1 MKTLLIDNYDSYT
14 YNLFQ
19 LIAEVNGEEP
29 VVVRNDAPVDG
40 LPDLRAFDNL
50 VVSPGPGHPGEAR
63 DFGIGSRLLATSPV
77 PVLGVCLG
85 HQGIALGE
93 AGLVG
98 PAPEPRH
105 GHLSTIRHDGRDL
118 FHGLP
123 QHFTAVRYHSLAVR
137 EPLPESL
144 EATAWAE
151 DGVLMGLRHRSR
163 PLWGVQFHPES
174 VLTEY
179 GHRMLV
185 NFRNLTAERAGK
197 LRTKNTAVPSHE
209 QLRRRVVVPEC
220 DAGARRPV
228 GGLLGLGGLRRP
240 VAAAV
245 FQVAAVTQA
254 RASAPGGPGRT
265 GLGETTPSSR
275 PTPSAGVGLR
285 PESVAETPVAP
296 TPGGAAAA
304 AGSGADPEAAAS
316 APAAGVG
323 PRPESV
329 AAAPLAG
336 TPLGAAPAAGPEAA
350 ASDPAAEVGARPESV
365 ASSPAAVAPGGGAPA
380 AGSGTSPEAVASDP
394 AAEVGP
400 RPEPLAS
407 SPDAGTPLGAAPSAG
422 REAAASAPAAVAPG
436 GGALAAGS
444 GASPEAVASD
454 PAAGVGPRPESV
466 AFGPDAVGPGEG
478 VPAAGARLRSG
489 AVSSSSTAPVP
500 GGDVPATTVPGEGAA
515 PSGAASVPGQ
525 GSPATG
531 GSAVPDARGRKVAPG
546 SVAIPRPRRPDR
558 VGYRLHTRRVS
569 GAVDAE
575 AVFSR
580 MFAGSPRSF
589 WLDSSLVEPGRSRF
603 SFLGDDQ
610 GPLAEFVRY
619 DVGAGRCEIERAG
632 RPLRRVRASVFD
644 YLKRQLTNRRVDATG
659 LPFDFT
665 GGYVGYFGYE
675 MKADCGSAN
684 RHRSPTPDAAWL
696 FADRVIA
703 VDHEEGF
710 TYAVCLAEDTPQ
722 AAREAADWLEGVLAG
737 LSCVATERPP
747 LPGPP
752 EPADPGAAEPWLV
765 RDRATYLAD
774 IEACRQAL
782 RAGTS
787 YEVCLTNAA
796 RLPAPPDPLEFY
808 RALRRDNP
816 APYAAFLRFGE
827 LEVAGSSPERFLRI
841 GRDGTA
847 EARPVKG
854 TAPRGDG
861 PEEDAR
867 LRDALVSD
875 AKTRAENLMIVDLL
889 RNDLGQVCRTGTVR
903 VSKLMATETYAT
915 VHQLVSTV
923 QGRLRD
929 GTDAVD
935 CVRACFPGGSM
946 TGAPKLRTLE
956 IIDTLETEARGVYSG
971 ALGYFGCGGGADL
984 SIVIRTAVFADG
996 LMHLGAG
1003 GAIVLGSDPAAE
1015 YEEML
1020 LKTAAPMRALHRH
1033 TADRLRQE
1041 GPPGQRAGA
1050 AGEVGR

>member
-50 VVSPGPGHPGEAR
+50 VVSPGPGDPGEAR
-63 DFGIGSRLLATSPV
+63 DFGIGGRLLATSPV

-209 QLRRRVVVPEC
+209 QVRRRVAVPEC

-254 RASAPGGPGRT
+254 RANALGGSGAT
-265 GLGETTPSSR
+265 GLGETTPPSR
-275 PTPSAGVGLR
+275 PTPSAGVG
-285 PESVAETPVAP
+285 
-296 TPGGAAAA
+296 
-304 AGSGADPEAAAS
+304 
-316 APAAGVG
+316 

-329 AAAPLAG
+329 TPTDITPATVPGAG
-336 TPLGAAPAAGPEAA
+336 
-350 ASDPAAEVGARPESV
+350 
-365 ASSPAAVAPGGGAPA
+365 
-380 AGSGTSPEAVASDP
+380 PEAVAS
-394 AAEVGP
+394 
-400 RPEPLAS
+400 
-407 SPDAGTPLGAAPSAG
+407 
-422 REAAASAPAAVAPG
+422 
-436 GGALAAGS
+436 
-444 GASPEAVASD
+444 
-454 PAAGVGPRPESV
+454 
-466 AFGPDAVGPGEG
+466 
-478 VPAAGARLRSG
+478 
-489 AVSSSSTAPVP
+489 
-500 GGDVPATTVPGEGAA
+500 
-515 PSGAASVPGQ
+515 
-525 GSPATG
+525 
-531 GSAVPDARGRKVAPG
+531 
-546 SVAIPRPRRPDR
+546 AIPRPRRPDR

-619 DVGAGRCEIERAG
+619 DVNAGRCEIERAG

-722 AAREAADWLEGVLAG
+722 AARAAADWLEGVLAG

-782 RAGTS
+782 RSGTS

-808 RALRRDNP
+808 RTLRRDNP

-847 EARPVKG
+847 EARPIKG
-854 TAPRGDG
+854 TAPRGEG

-867 LRDALVSD
+867 LRDALASD

-984 SIVIRTAVFADG
+984 SIVIRTAVLADG

-1003 GAIVLGSDPAAE
+1003 GAIVLGSDPDAE

-1050 AGEVGR
+1050 AGEVRR

>member
-50 VVSPGPGHPGEAR
+50 VVSPGPGHPGVAR
-63 DFGIGSRLLATSPV
+63 DFGIGGRLLATSPV

-137 EPLPESL
+137 EPLPETL

-197 LRTKNTAVPSHE
+197 LRTKNTAVPKPPAV
-209 QLRRRVVVPEC
+209 RRGAVVPEC
-220 DAGARRPV
+220 ESGIRRTTGGAFGAGGVRRPV
-228 GGLLGLGGLRRP
+228 
-240 VAAAV
+240 VAAV
-245 FQVAAVTQA
+245 FQVTAVGQGAANPPGLA
-254 RASAPGGPGRT
+254 GALAFGGAAASTAAA
-265 GLGETTPSSR
+265 S
-275 PTPSAGVGLR
+275 
-285 PESVAETPVAP
+285 
-296 TPGGAAAA
+296 TPGGA
-304 AGSGADPEAAAS
+304 G
-316 APAAGVG
+316 GVT
-323 PRPESV
+323 SS
-329 AAAPLAG
+329 
-336 TPLGAAPAAGPEAA
+336 TP
-350 ASDPAAEVGARPESV
+350 
-365 ASSPAAVAPGGGAPA
+365 
-380 AGSGTSPEAVASDP
+380 
-394 AAEVGP
+394 
-400 RPEPLAS
+400 
-407 SPDAGTPLGAAPSAG
+407 
-422 REAAASAPAAVAPG
+422 
-436 GGALAAGS
+436 
-444 GASPEAVASD
+444 
-454 PAAGVGPRPESV
+454 
-466 AFGPDAVGPGEG
+466 G
-478 VPAAGARLRSG
+478 VPAARQGATADG
-489 AVSSSSTAPVP
+489 APSSQEP
-500 GGDVPATTVPGEGAA
+500 GGAGPTGVGT
-515 PSGAASVPGQ
+515 
-525 GSPATG
+525 PATG
-531 GSAVPDARGRKVAPG
+531 VVRAAGRGTLAETPRPGSTGTTHAAASPPRDTPASPQAAPAEGGPSAAAPRATDPAGRQGAHTQDGGPCATAPGGAGTTGAADPPAESGSSAEPQACAVDVASASASGSAGTSPDRGIPVAG
-546 SVAIPRPRRPDR
+546 RATADAASGQGASADASVVADTPAPVIPRPRRPGR
-558 VGYRLHTRRVS
+558 VGYRLHTRRVT

-575 AVFSR
+575 AVFGR
-580 MFAGSPRSF
+580 MFAGSARAF

-619 DVGAGRCEIERAG
+619 DVDAGRCEIERAG
-632 RPLRRVRASVFD
+632 RPVRRVRASVFD
-644 YLKRQLTNRRVDATG
+644 YLKRQLGNRRVDATG

-675 MKADCGSAN
+675 MKADCGSSN
-684 RHRSPTPDAAWL
+684 RHRSPAPDAAWL

-722 AAREAADWLEGVLAG
+722 AAREAADWLEGALAD
-737 LSCVATERPP
+737 LSCVATEQQLPVPGSPP
-747 LPGPP
+747 
-752 EPADPGAAEPWLV
+752 PADPGAAEPWLV

-774 IEACRQAL
+774 IEACRRAL
-782 RAGTS
+782 RSGTS

-796 RLPAPPDPLEFY
+796 RLPAPPDALEFY
-808 RALRRDNP
+808 RTLRRDNP

-847 EARPVKG
+847 EARPIKG

-867 LRDALVSD
+867 LRDALASD

-923 QGRLRD
+923 EGRLRP

-956 IIDTLETEARGVYSG
+956 IIDSLETEARGVYSG

-996 LMHLGAG
+996 EMHLGAG
-1003 GAIVLGSDPAAE
+1003 GAIVLDSDPEAE
-1015 YEEML
+1015 YDEML
-1020 LKTAAPMRALHRH
+1020 LKTAAPMRALHQH
-1033 TADRLRQE
+1033 TADRMRRQ
-1041 GPPGQRAGA
+1041 GPPGRTARA
-1050 AGEVGR
+1050 AGEARR

>member
-29 VVVRNDAPVDG
+29 VVVRNDASVDG

-50 VVSPGPGHPGEAR
+50 VVSPGPGHPGVAR

-137 EPLPESL
+137 EPLPETL

-151 DGVLMGLRHRSR
+151 DGVLMGLRHRGR

-197 LRTKNTAVPSHE
+197 LRAKNTAVPMPVPVE
-209 QLRRRVVVPEC
+209 VRRRAVVPEC
-220 DAGARRPV
+220 ETGIRRPT
-228 GGLLGLGGLRRP
+228 GGVLGAGGLRRP
-240 VAAAV
+240 QVTAV
-245 FQVAAVTQA
+245 FQVAAHVRGGA
-254 RASAPGGPGRT
+254 GALLSGEAVAS
-265 GLGETTPSSR
+265 GETAVS
-275 PTPSAGVGLR
+275 
-285 PESVAETPVAP
+285 
-296 TPGGAAAA
+296 TPGGA
-304 AGSGADPEAAAS
+304 
-316 APAAGVG
+316 
-323 PRPESV
+323 
-329 AAAPLAG
+329 
-336 TPLGAAPAAGPEAA
+336 
-350 ASDPAAEVGARPESV
+350 
-365 ASSPAAVAPGGGAPA
+365 
-380 AGSGTSPEAVASDP
+380 
-394 AAEVGP
+394 
-400 RPEPLAS
+400 
-407 SPDAGTPLGAAPSAG
+407 GAAPSPAWGIPVVGRGTHTEGVSKRGGAG
-422 REAAASAPAAVAPG
+422 PTTSEARAVPAARAERRAEG
-436 GGALAAGS
+436 
-444 GASPEAVASD
+444 D
-454 PAAGVGPRPESV
+454 PAAPAHGGTGSTGAGTSPTRDIPDSRPETHTKGTPKPGGTGSTG
-466 AFGPDAVGPGEG
+466 AGTSPTRDIPAVGPETSVEGGEEAG
-478 VPAAGARLRSG
+478 VGSG
-489 AVSSSSTAPVP
+489 SSALVDTPTPV
-500 GGDVPATTVPGEGAA
+500 V
-515 PSGAASVPGQ
+515 
-525 GSPATG
+525 
-531 GSAVPDARGRKVAPG
+531 
-546 SVAIPRPRRPDR
+546 PRPRRPER
-558 VGYRLHTRRVS
+558 AGYRLHTRRVT
-569 GAVDAE
+569 GAVDTE
-575 AVFSR
+575 AVFRR
-580 MFAGSPRSF
+580 MFAGSARAF
-589 WLDSSLVEPGRSRF
+589 WLDSSLVETGRSRF

-610 GPLAEFVRY
+610 GPLAEVVRY
-619 DVGAGRCEIERAG
+619 DVDAGRCEIERAG
-632 RPLRRVRASVFD
+632 RPVRRVRASVFD
-644 YLKRQLTNRRVDATG
+644 YLKRQLDNRRVDATG

-675 MKADCGSAN
+675 MKADCGSSN
-684 RHRSPTPDAAWL
+684 RHRSPAPDAAWL

-722 AAREAADWLEGVLAG
+722 AAREAVDWLEGALAD
-737 LSCVATERPP
+737 LSCVATAQQPP
-747 LPGPP
+747 VPGSPA
-752 EPADPGAAEPWLV
+752 PADPGAAEPWLV

-774 IEACRQAL
+774 IEACRRAL
-782 RAGTS
+782 RSGTS

-796 RLPAPPDPLEFY
+796 RLPAPPDALEFY
-808 RALRRDNP
+808 RTLRRDNP

-841 GRDGTA
+841 GRDGTV

-867 LRDALVSD
+867 LRDALASD

-923 QGRLRD
+923 EGRLRP

-956 IIDTLETEARGVYSG
+956 IIDSLETEARGVYSG

-996 LMHLGAG
+996 AMHLGAG
-1003 GAIVLGSDPAAE
+1003 GAIVLDSDPDAE
-1015 YEEML
+1015 YDEML
-1020 LKTAAPMRALHRH
+1020 LKTAAPMRALHQH
-1033 TADRLRQE
+1033 TADRMRQQ
-1041 GPPGQRAGA
+1041 GPPGQTARA
-1050 AGEVGR
+1050 AGEARR

>member
-105 GHLSTIRHDGRDL
+105 GHLSTVRHDGRDL

-123 QHFTAVRYHSLAVR
+123 QHFTAVRYHSLTVR
-137 EPLPESL
+137 EPLPETL
-144 EATAWAE
+144 QATAWAE

-209 QLRRRVVVPEC
+209 EVRRRVVPEGE
-220 DAGARRPV
+220 AGARRLP
-228 GGLLGLGGLRRP
+228 GSLIGLGGLRRP

-254 RASAPGGPGRT
+254 AANPSGGPGANALREST
-265 GLGETTPSSR
+265 KTTSP
-275 PTPSAGVGLR
+275 
-285 PESVAETPVAP
+285 
-296 TPGGAAAA
+296 PGPGPR
-304 AGSGADPEAAAS
+304 PEAAAS
-316 APAAGVG
+316 AH
-323 PRPESV
+323 
-329 AAAPLAG
+329 AAP
-336 TPLGAAPAAGPEAA
+336 
-350 ASDPAAEVGARPESV
+350 S
-365 ASSPAAVAPGGGAPA
+365 PGGGVPTAAP
-380 AGSGTSPEAVASDP
+380 GTNAEAV
-394 AAEVGP
+394 
-400 RPEPLAS
+400 
-407 SPDAGTPLGAAPSAG
+407 
-422 REAAASAPAAVAPG
+422 
-436 GGALAAGS
+436 
-444 GASPEAVASD
+444 
-454 PAAGVGPRPESV
+454 
-466 AFGPDAVGPGEG
+466 G
-478 VPAAGARLRSG
+478 VPAAGAGPDAEAAASG
-489 AVSSSSTAPVP
+489 SAPRPP
-500 GGDVPATTVPGEGAA
+500 GRTLPAAEPGA
-515 PSGAASVPGQ
+515 PGKGASVPGQ
-525 GSPATG
+525 GAPAD
-531 GSAVPDARGRKVAPG
+531 AVPAAPGAGPSDAAALLAARGRKARGEVVPAA
-546 SVAIPRPRRPDR
+546 VAIPRPRRPDR

-569 GAVDAE
+569 GAVDTE

-632 RPLRRVRASVFD
+632 RPVRRVRASVFD
-644 YLKRQLTNRRVDATG
+644 YLKRQLSNLRVDATG

-752 EPADPGAAEPWLV
+752 APADPGAAEPWLV

-782 RAGTS
+782 RSGTS

-808 RALRRDNP
+808 RTLRRDNP

-841 GRDGTA
+841 DRDGTA
-847 EARPVKG
+847 EARPIKG

-861 PEEDAR
+861 PQEDAR
-867 LRDALVSD
+867 LRDALASD

-923 QGRLRD
+923 QGRLRE

-996 LMHLGAG
+996 LTHLGAG
-1003 GAIVLGSDPAAE
+1003 GAIVLGSDPDAE

-1020 LKTAAPMRALHRH
+1020 LKTAAPMRALQQH
-1033 TADRLRQE
+1033 TAGRSRRQS
-1041 GPPGQRAGA
+1041 PPGQRAGA
-1050 AGEVGR
+1050 AGEARR

>member
-29 VVVRNDAPVDG
+29 VVVRNDAPAEG

-63 DFGIGSRLLATSPV
+63 DFGIGGRLLATSPV

-93 AGLVG
+93 AGRVG

-137 EPLPESL
+137 EPLPKTL
-144 EATAWAE
+144 EATAWSE
-151 DGVLMGLRHRSR
+151 DGVLMGLRHRTR
-163 PLWGVQFHPES
+163 PLWGVQFHPDS
-174 VLTEY
+174 ALTEY

-197 LRTKNTAVPSHE
+197 LRPKNTAVPSHVGV
-209 QLRRRVVVPEC
+209 RRRTGTPEC
-220 DAGARRPV
+220 DMGVWRAGT
-228 GGLLGLGGLRRP
+228 GLGDTGRP
-240 VAAAV
+240 RKPATAAV
-245 FQVAAVTQA
+245 FQVAAVSQA
-254 RASAPGGPGRT
+254 AVVPLSAAKQ
-265 GLGETTPSSR
+265 S
-275 PTPSAGVGLR
+275 
-285 PESVAETPVAP
+285 
-296 TPGGAAAA
+296 GGAPSVHT
-304 AGSGADPEAAAS
+304 GG
-316 APAAGVG
+316 PAAGQG
-323 PRPESV
+323 GATSASV
-329 AAAPLAG
+329 DG
-336 TPLGAAPAAGPEAA
+336 PAAGQ
-350 ASDPAAEVGARPESV
+350 
-365 ASSPAAVAPGGGAPA
+365 
-380 AGSGTSPEAVASDP
+380 
-394 AAEVGP
+394 
-400 RPEPLAS
+400 
-407 SPDAGTPLGAAPSAG
+407 GTP
-422 REAAASAPAAVAPG
+422 
-436 GGALAAGS
+436 
-444 GASPEAVASD
+444 
-454 PAAGVGPRPESV
+454 VGI
-466 AFGPDAVGPGEG
+466 
-478 VPAAGARLRSG
+478 
-489 AVSSSSTAPVP
+489 
-500 GGDVPATTVPGEGAA
+500 
-515 PSGAASVPGQ
+515 
-525 GSPATG
+525 G
-531 GSAVPDARGRKVAPG
+531 GSAAAHTP
-546 SVAIPRPRRPDR
+546 SVGFPRPRRPGR
-558 VGYRLHTRRVS
+558 AGYRLHTRRIS

-575 AVFSR
+575 AVFGR
-580 MFAGSPRSF
+580 MFAKSPRSF

-619 DVGAGRCEIERAG
+619 DVAAGRCEIERAG
-632 RPLRRVRASVFD
+632 RPVRQVRASVFD
-644 YLKRQLTNRRVDATG
+644 YLKRQLTTRRVDATG

-665 GGYVGYFGYE
+665 GGYVGYLGYE
-675 MKADCGSAN
+675 VKADCGSAN
-684 RHRSPTPDAAWL
+684 RHRSPVPDAAWL

-710 TYAVCLAEDTPQ
+710 TYVVCLAEDTPQ
-722 AAREAADWLEGVLAG
+722 AASEAADWLDGVLDG
-737 LSCVATERPP
+737 LSCVANQRPP

-752 EPADPGAAEPWLV
+752 APADLGAAEPWLV

-796 RLPAPPDPLEFY
+796 RLPAPPDALEFY
-808 RALRRDNP
+808 RTLRRDNP

-841 GRDGTA
+841 GRDGAA
-847 EARPVKG
+847 EARPIKG

-867 LRDALVSD
+867 LRDALASD

-889 RNDLGQVCRTGTVR
+889 RNDLGKVCRTGTVR
-903 VSKLMATETYAT
+903 VSRLMATETYAT

-923 QGRLRD
+923 EGRLRP

-956 IIDTLETEARGVYSG
+956 IIDSLETEARGVYSG

-984 SIVIRTAVFADG
+984 NIVIRTAVFAAG
-996 LMHLGAG
+996 QVHLGSG
-1003 GAIVLGSDPAAE
+1003 GAIVLDSDPEAE
-1015 YEEML
+1015 YDEML

-1033 TADRLRQE
+1033 AADRTRRQP
-1041 GPPGQRAGA
+1041 PPGQKAGA
-1050 AGEVGR
+1050 AGEARR

>member
-29 VVVRNDAPVDG
+29 TVVRNDAPVDG

-105 GHLSTIRHDGRDL
+105 GHLSTIRHDGREL

-137 EPLPESL
+137 EPLPETL

-209 QLRRRVVVPEC
+209 QVRRVVVPEC
-220 DAGARRPV
+220 DAGARRPLA
-228 GGLLGLGGLRRP
+228 GLLGLGGLRRP

-254 RASAPGGPGRT
+254 RASGSGGPGAT
-265 GLGETTPSSR
+265 GLGETTTSS
-275 PTPSAGVGLR
+275 
-285 PESVAETPVAP
+285 
-296 TPGGAAAA
+296 AA
-304 AGSGADPEAAAS
+304 AGAMTTDGS
-316 APAAGVG
+316 A
-323 PRPESV
+323 
-329 AAAPLAG
+329 
-336 TPLGAAPAAGPEAA
+336 
-350 ASDPAAEVGARPESV
+350 
-365 ASSPAAVAPGGGAPA
+365 SPAAPGRETPAEVAP
-380 AGSGTSPEAVASDP
+380 D
-394 AAEVGP
+394 
-400 RPEPLAS
+400 
-407 SPDAGTPLGAAPSAG
+407 
-422 REAAASAPAAVAPG
+422 
-436 GGALAAGS
+436 
-444 GASPEAVASD
+444 
-454 PAAGVGPRPESV
+454 
-466 AFGPDAVGPGEG
+466 
-478 VPAAGARLRSG
+478 
-489 AVSSSSTAPVP
+489 
-500 GGDVPATTVPGEGAA
+500 
-515 PSGAASVPGQ
+515 
-525 GSPATG
+525 
-531 GSAVPDARGRKVAPG
+531 

-569 GAVDAE
+569 GAADAE

-580 MFAGSPRSF
+580 MFARSPRSF

-619 DVGAGRCEIERAG
+619 DVAAGRCEIERAG

-644 YLKRQLTNRRVDATG
+644 YLKRQLANRRVDATG

-722 AAREAADWLEGVLAG
+722 AAREAAAWLEGVLAG
-737 LSCVATERPP
+737 LSCVATERPS

-752 EPADPGAAEPWLV
+752 APADPGAAEPWLV

-782 RAGTS
+782 RSGTS

-808 RALRRDNP
+808 RTLRRDNP

-841 GRDGTA
+841 GRNGTA
-847 EARPVKG
+847 EARPIKG

-867 LRDALVSD
+867 LRDALASD
-875 AKTRAENLMIVDLL
+875 AKTQAENLMIVDLL

-923 QGRLRD
+923 QGRLRE

-1003 GAIVLGSDPAAE
+1003 GAIVLGSDPDAE

-1033 TADRLRQE
+1033 TADRMRQE

-1050 AGEVGR
+1050 AGEVRR

>member
-29 VVVRNDAPVDG
+29 VVVRNDASVDG

-50 VVSPGPGHPGEAR
+50 VVSPGPGHPGVAR

-93 AGLVG
+93 SGLVG

-105 GHLSTIRHDGRDL
+105 GHLSTIRHNGRDL

-137 EPLPESL
+137 EPLPETL

-151 DGVLMGLRHRSR
+151 DGVLMGLRHRDR

-197 LRTKNTAVPSHE
+197 LRTKNTAVTMPAAV
-209 QLRRRVVVPEC
+209 RRRAVPPEC
-220 DAGARRPV
+220 ETGIRRAP
-228 GGLLGLGGLRRP
+228 GGLFDTAALRRP
-240 VAAAV
+240 VVAAV
-245 FQVAAVTQA
+245 FQVTAVSRGTANPPTRAGSAALPGDPPT
-254 RASAPGGPGRT
+254 RAGSAPRPGDAPTRTGSAPVRGDLPTRIGSAPVPDDLPTPNETAAAAPGGADGAPSPAWGITAAGRGTDARGIPGAGREAHAE
-265 GLGETTPSSR
+265 GTPK
-275 PTPSAGVGLR
+275 PGGTEPVG
-285 PESVAETPVAP
+285 AATPVPQGIP
-296 TPGGAAAA
+296 TAERSTRAGGIPGGQ
-304 AGSGADPEAAAS
+304 PEAHDE
-316 APAAGVG
+316 GG
-323 PRPESV
+323 
-329 AAAPLAG
+329 
-336 TPLGAAPAAGPEAA
+336 
-350 ASDPAAEVGARPESV
+350 
-365 ASSPAAVAPGGGAPA
+365 PGGQ
-380 AGSGTSPEAVASDP
+380 PETRD
-394 AAEVGP
+394 E
-400 RPEPLAS
+400 
-407 SPDAGTPLGAAPSAG
+407 AAPSAG
-422 REAAASAPAAVAPG
+422 PKAHAKAEPEPGGTEPVGTTAPATQGIPTAERGTRAGDIPGRQPEPRDEAAPG
-436 GGALAAGS
+436 ARS
-444 GASPEAVASD
+444 GAH
-454 PAAGVGPRPESV
+454 
-466 AFGPDAVGPGEG
+466 GEG
-478 VPAAGARLRSG
+478 VLKSGGGPAG
-489 AVSSSSTAPVP
+489 T
-500 GGDVPATTVPGEGAA
+500 
-515 PSGAASVPGQ
+515 AASVARGVPGARAGACAGGVFGPG
-525 GSPATG
+525 GSSRSGVAEEGGHGAGG
-531 GSAVPDARGRKVAPG
+531 GSAG
-546 SVAIPRPRRPDR
+546 SVDVAAAIPRPRRPGR
-558 VGYRLHTRRVS
+558 VGYRLHTRRVV

-575 AVFSR
+575 GVFRR
-580 MFAGSPRSF
+580 MFAGSRRAF

-619 DVGAGRCEIERAG
+619 DVEAGRCEIERAG

-644 YLKRQLTNRRVDATG
+644 YLKRQLGNRRVDATG

-675 MKADCGSAN
+675 MKADCGSSN

-722 AAREAADWLEGVLAG
+722 AAREAADWLEGALAA
-737 LSCVATERPP
+737 LSCVADESRPA
-747 LPGPP
+747 PP
-752 EPADPGAAEPWLV
+752 APAPPPPADSGAAEPWLV

-774 IEACRQAL
+774 IEACRRAL
-782 RAGTS
+782 RSGTS

-796 RLPAPPDPLEFY
+796 RLPAPPDALEYY
-808 RALRRDNP
+808 RTLRRDNP
-816 APYAAFLRFGE
+816 APYAAFLSFGE
-827 LEVAGSSPERFLRI
+827 LQVAGSSPERFLRI

-847 EARPVKG
+847 EARPIKG

-867 LRDALVSD
+867 LRDALASD

-889 RNDLGQVCRTGTVR
+889 RNDLGQVCRTGSVR
-903 VSKLMATETYAT
+903 VSRLMATETYAT

-923 QGRLRD
+923 EGRLRP

-956 IIDTLETEARGVYSG
+956 IIDSLETEARGVYSG

-984 SIVIRTAVFADG
+984 AIVIRTAVVTDG
-996 LMHLGAG
+996 VMHLGAG
-1003 GAIVLGSDPAAE
+1003 GAIVLGSDPEAE
-1015 YEEML
+1015 YDEML

-1033 TADRLRQE
+1033 TADRTRQD
-1041 GPPGQRAGA
+1041 PPGRTARA
-1050 AGEVGR
+1050 AGEARR

>member
-29 VVVRNDAPVDG
+29 VVVRNDASVDG
-40 LPDLRAFDNL
+40 VPDLRDFDNL
-50 VVSPGPGHPGEAR
+50 VVSPGPGHPGNAR
-63 DFGIGSRLLATSPV
+63 DFGIGARLLATSPV

-93 AGLVG
+93 RGLVG

-105 GHLSTIRHDGRDL
+105 GYLSTIRHDERDL
-118 FHGLP
+118 FQGLP

-137 EPLPESL
+137 EPLPPAL

-197 LRTKNTAVPSHE
+197 LRTKNTAVPSPE
-209 QLRRRVVVPEC
+209 APTRRRAVVPEC
-220 DAGARRPV
+220 DAGVRRPAGAQRATAGARAAVVAGAGV
-228 GGLLGLGGLRRP
+228 GSSP
-240 VAAAV
+240 VAVAGAGASSRAAAAFGAQLSSRSAAASEAGAGSRAAGVSRVGAGDQPGAGASPQRGGVPRPAAV
-245 FQVAAVTQA
+245 FPVSAMARGAVDPA
-254 RASAPGGPGRT
+254 D
-265 GLGETTPSSR
+265 
-275 PTPSAGVGLR
+275 
-285 PESVAETPVAP
+285 
-296 TPGGAAAA
+296 GAAAA
-304 AGSGADPEAAAS
+304 E
-316 APAAGVG
+316 
-323 PRPESV
+323 
-329 AAAPLAG
+329 
-336 TPLGAAPAAGPEAA
+336 
-350 ASDPAAEVGARPESV
+350 
-365 ASSPAAVAPGGGAPA
+365 
-380 AGSGTSPEAVASDP
+380 
-394 AAEVGP
+394 
-400 RPEPLAS
+400 
-407 SPDAGTPLGAAPSAG
+407 
-422 REAAASAPAAVAPG
+422 
-436 GGALAAGS
+436 
-444 GASPEAVASD
+444 
-454 PAAGVGPRPESV
+454 
-466 AFGPDAVGPGEG
+466 DAV
-478 VPAAGARLRSG
+478 
-489 AVSSSSTAPVP
+489 PV
-500 GGDVPATTVPGEGAA
+500 
-515 PSGAASVPGQ
+515 
-525 GSPATG
+525 
-531 GSAVPDARGRKVAPG
+531 GSATPPTA
-546 SVAIPRPRRPDR
+546 AIPRPRRPGQ
-558 VGYRLHTRRVS
+558 VGYRLHTRRVT
-569 GAVDAE
+569 GAVDTE
-575 AVFSR
+575 AAFTR

-603 SFLGDDQ
+603 SFLGDDS

-619 DVGAGRCEIERAG
+619 DVTTGRCEIERAG
-632 RPLRRVRASVFD
+632 RPVRKVAASVFD

-665 GGYVGYFGYE
+665 GGYVGYLGYE
-675 MKADCGSAN
+675 VKADCGSPN
-684 RHRSPTPDAAWL
+684 RHRSPAPDAAWL

-703 VDHEEGF
+703 VDHQEGF

-722 AAREAADWLEGVLAG
+722 AAREAADWLESALAD
-737 LSCVATERPP
+737 LSCVATERAPAP
-747 LPGPP
+747 MSSA
-752 EPADPGAAEPWLV
+752 PADPGAAEPWLV

-774 IEACRQAL
+774 IEACRQEL

-787 YEVCLTNAA
+787 YEICLTNAA
-796 RLPAPPDPLEFY
+796 RLPAPPDAFEFY
-808 RALRRDNP
+808 RTLRRDNP

-847 EARPVKG
+847 EARPIKG

-867 LRDALVSD
+867 LRDALASD
-875 AKTRAENLMIVDLL
+875 DKTRAENLMIVDLL

-923 QGRLRD
+923 VGRLRP

-956 IIDTLETEARGVYSG
+956 IIDSLETEARGVYSG

-984 SIVIRTAVFADG
+984 SIVIRTAVFADNQ
-996 LMHLGAG
+996 MQLGAG
-1003 GAIVLGSDPAAE
+1003 GAIVLGSDPEAE

-1020 LKTAAPMRALHRH
+1020 LKTAAPMRALHQH
-1033 TADRLRQE
+1033 TADRIRRQA
-1041 GPPGQRAGA
+1041 PPGDRAGA
-1050 AGEVGR
+1050 AGEARR

>member
-40 LPDLRAFDNL
+40 LPDLREFDNL

-93 AGLVG
+93 AALVG

-105 GHLSTIRHDGRDL
+105 GHLSAIRHDGRDL

-137 EPLPESL
+137 EPLPETL

-197 LRTKNTAVPSHE
+197 LRTKNTAVPSHD
-209 QLRRRVVVPEC
+209 QVRRRVVVPEC
-220 DAGARRPV
+220 DAGARRPL

-245 FQVAAVTQA
+245 FQIAAVTQA
-254 RASAPGGPGRT
+254 GANPPGGPGAT
-265 GLGETTPSSR
+265 GLGETTTSNKPDPSVGVGQR
-275 PTPSAGVGLR
+275 PESGESIPAAGVGPR
-285 PESVAETPVAP
+285 PESGESIP
-296 TPGGAAAA
+296 A
-304 AGSGADPEAAAS
+304 AGMGPRPESGESIPAAGVGQRPES
-316 APAAGVG
+316 GESIPAAGVG

-329 AAAPLAG
+329 APAPAA
-336 TPLGAAPAAGPEAA
+336 AAPAATAPGEGVPAATAPGEGVPAA
-350 ASDPAAEVGARPESV
+350 A
-365 ASSPAAVAPGGGAPA
+365 APGEG
-380 AGSGTSPEAVASDP
+380 V
-394 AAEVGP
+394 
-400 RPEPLAS
+400 
-407 SPDAGTPLGAAPSAG
+407 
-422 REAAASAPAAVAPG
+422 
-436 GGALAAGS
+436 
-444 GASPEAVASD
+444 

-466 AFGPDAVGPGEG
+466 ASAQVAVTPGGAAPAAGPGADPEAVASAPAAGVGPHPESMAPAPAATMPGEG
-478 VPAAGARLRSG
+478 IPAAGVGPR
-489 AVSSSSTAPVP
+489 P
-500 GGDVPATTVPGEGAA
+500 E
-515 PSGAASVPGQ
+515 SV
-525 GSPATG
+525 A
-531 GSAVPDARGRKVAPG
+531 SAVRGRKTHAEVAPG

-619 DVGAGRCEIERAG
+619 DVGAGGCEIERAG

-644 YLKRQLTNRRVDATG
+644 YLKRQLANRRVDATG

-722 AAREAADWLEGVLAG
+722 AAREAADWLDGVLAG
-737 LSCVATERPP
+737 LSCVVTERPP

-752 EPADPGAAEPWLV
+752 APADPGAAEPWLV

-782 RAGTS
+782 RSGTS

-808 RALRRDNP
+808 RTLRRDNP

-847 EARPVKG
+847 EARPIKG

-867 LRDALVSD
+867 LRDALASD

-923 QGRLRD
+923 QGRLRE

-1003 GAIVLGSDPAAE
+1003 GAIVLGSDPDAE

-1033 TADRLRQE
+1033 TADRMRQE

-1050 AGEVGR
+1050 AGEVRR